1 MHALNVLNSYTPDE
15 VVAVQEAALT
25 AIMQAVENG
34 TGIPTYRTLAG
45 ELGLPVLVITKMIEQ
60 QPDLYDLMNMAR
72 TALANEI
79 EARLAQLAMGELG
92 SMMPAGPMS
101 EKYFSGMDSTEVA
114 AAKMLL
120 EANSVQYQKKTV
132 NVTVNNPRVMVGP
145 AGKDAAQTALEQL
158 NQVFLNR

>member
-15 VVAVQEAALT
+15 VVAVQERALT

-45 ELGLPVLVITKMIEQ
+45 EMNLPVLVVTKMIEQ

-92 SMMPAGPMS
+92 EMVQVS
-101 EKYFSGMDSTEVA
+101 EFGQKYFSGMDRTEVD
-114 AAKMLL
+114 AAKLLL
-120 EANSVQYQKKTV
+120 EANSVTYQKKTV
-132 NVTVNNPRVMVGP
+132 NVTVNNPRVMVGQ
-145 AGKDAAQTALEQL
+145 AGKDAALTALDEL
-158 NQVFLNR
+158 NQYFLNR